1 MRVLFSILITLLF
14 ISCSGTKQTVQI
26 DEPVYPNWISNR
38 PLSGDYY
45 IGIAKALKNSIDYTS
60 VAKQNA
66 LMDLSSEISVKLSS
80 ESIFHQVDK
89 GDSYREDYQALIRME
104 SQKDLEAYDLVAS
117 WETDKEYWLYYK
129 LSKSK
134 WAEIRAERK
143 QKAVN
148 EAYSY
153 YKLALEKQL
162 KEDVPSA
169 VHFAVKALDVIK
181 LYMNESVR
189 HPDLEYP
196 LDVYCFEFLA
206 DIHNSITYES
216 ELNLESREFLIGSD
230 LTLES
235 FDVHVRKNN
244 IPFKIRSS
252 FKGAPD
258 RAFSKA
264 DGVVEVRAQGM
275 DVYRKEHFV
284 QFILDWEGMLKAASP
299 SDWIWSLVDFP
310 ESSFKISVSP
320 VWPKVSIS
328 SEELNLGQEFGQ
340 SILLNE
346 ALNYFQEKGFE
357 IVDDSHAD
365 YKINIKANTHRGLI
379 SNRMHTALLQY
390 EFVVQDASGKLMYQ
404 QQKHELKGVQ
414 ASFPTAGIN
423 AYERSLDDFKW
434 DVLRPF
440 LKQLEGE

>member
-14 ISCSGTKQTVQI
+14 ISCSGTKQIVQI
-26 DEPVYPNWISNR
+26 EEPVYPNWISNR

-45 IGIAKALKNSIDYTS
+45 IGIAKALKNSADYS
-60 VAKQNA
+60 AVAKQNA

-89 GDSYREDYQALIRME
+89 GDSYREDFQSLIQME
-104 SQKDLEAYDLVAS
+104 SQKDLEAYHLVAS
-117 WETDKEYWLYYK
+117 WENDKEYWLYYK

-153 YKLALEKQL
+153 YKLALENKL
-162 KEDVPSA
+162 NENVPSA
-169 VHFAVKALDVIK
+169 VHYAVKALDILK
-181 LYMNESVR
+181 LYMNESVK
-189 HPDLEYP
+189 HQDLEYP

-206 DIHNSITYES
+206 NIHNSITYES
-216 ELNLESREFLIGSD
+216 ELNLENREFLIGSD

-235 FDVHVRKNN
+235 FDLFMGKGNV
-244 IPFKIRSS
+244 PFKIRSS
-252 FKGAPD
+252 FKGVPD
-258 RAFSKA
+258 RVFSKA
-264 DGVVEVRAQGM
+264 DGVVEVRAYGM

-284 QFILDWEGMLKAASP
+284 QFILDWKGLLKAASP
-299 SDWIWSLVDFP
+299 SDWIRSLVNFP
-310 ESSFKISVSP
+310 ESSFKISVTP
-320 VWPKVSIS
+320 VWPKISIS
-328 SEELNLGQEFGQ
+328 TEEFNLGQEFGQ

-346 ALNYFQEKGFE
+346 TLNYFQDKGFE

-365 YKINIKANTHRGLI
+365 YKINIKANTHRGLTN
-379 SNRMHTALLQY
+379 NRMHTALLQY
-390 EFVVQDASGKLMYQ
+390 EFVVQDGSEKVIYQ
-404 QQKHELKGVQ
+404 QNKRELKGVQ